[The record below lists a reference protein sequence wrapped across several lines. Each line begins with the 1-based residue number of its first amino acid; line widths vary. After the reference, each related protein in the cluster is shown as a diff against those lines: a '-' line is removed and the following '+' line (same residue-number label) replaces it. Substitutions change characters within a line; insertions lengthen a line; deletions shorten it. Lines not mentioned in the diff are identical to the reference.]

1 VIAQS
6 ERECSL
12 ETSGVLHIEGSQSKV
27 DGTLLATQ
35 GSSNPFGDAT
45 SFLQGTCHLRDGN
58 SIIVEG
64 DQGKVGTEDV
74 IFVTNARRSPTLVSV
89 VPTETESLVSMS
101 TMKMLAAQPRKTA
114 APRKKAAGAKLT
126 KAVATKSPPKAVKKP
141 AVVAPKPKAAAKK
154 KLAAKSKA
162 PRGKR

>member
-1 VIAQS
+1 M
-6 ERECSL
+6 

-27 DGTLLATQ
+27 DGTLLAIQ

-74 IFVTNARRSPTLVSV
+74 IFVTNARRSPALVPAA
-89 VPTETESLVSMS
+89 PTETEALVSMS
-101 TMKMLAAQPRKTA
+101 TMKMLAAQRKKTA
-114 APRKKAAGAKLT
+114 APRKKAAGAKRS
-126 KAVATKSPPKAVKKP
+126 KAVTTKSPRKAVKKP
-141 AVVAPKPKAAAKK
+141 AVGALKPKAAAKK
-154 KLAAKSKA
+154 KLAAKPKV
-162 PRGKR
+162 PRGRG